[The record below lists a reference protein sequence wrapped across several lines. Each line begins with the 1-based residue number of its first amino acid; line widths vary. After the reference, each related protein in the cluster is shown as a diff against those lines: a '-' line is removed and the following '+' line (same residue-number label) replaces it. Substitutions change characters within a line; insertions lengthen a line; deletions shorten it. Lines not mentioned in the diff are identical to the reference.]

1 MKKLLIL
8 IVVLIST
15 IIVSSSSL
23 NENRQLSKIEKI
35 EDFECVYENI
45 KNGYPYLD
53 VIKRSDNI
61 DWLENKQEYIKRIKK
76 TTNDDEFIEELSS
89 IISDLKNRHTELI
102 DNKNRYELF
111 KKSYSKNNWYDFLD
125 DKNVI
130 DRYNSITQKIEIPK
144 GIFMKKELILK
155 DIKDGEV
162 GYIYLPSMASKNGST
177 TKDLKMIGDYIN
189 GLDNHKALVI
199 DIRGNKG
206 GSDSYWQGVV
216 SKLIERD
223 TKRVGYRVYRDNSEL
238 VKRYTNIRKL
248 KLKPIKYL
256 PEDVKQ
262 NSPKEVFNK
271 FSDFEETSYTIKSK
285 KESRFKGHI
294 YVLIDN
300 SVYSSSETF
309 AMFCK
314 ETKFARL
321 IGQTTGGDGGGL
333 DPILFK
339 LKNSG
344 LIVRM
349 ASGMYLNEK
358 GICDEE
364 FKTSADFK
372 MKNYE
377 RTKEFENDNCIKK
390 VLELEKIKN

>member
-76 TTNDDEFIEELSS
+76 TTNDDEFIEELSF

-130 DRYNSITQKIEIPK
+130 NRYNSITQKIEIPK

-216 SKLIERD
+216 SKLIEKD

-256 PEDVKQ
+256 PEDVNQ

-271 FSDFEETSYTIKSK
+271 FSDFEETAYTIK
-285 KESRFKGHI
+285 
-294 YVLIDN
+294 
-300 SVYSSSETF
+300 
-309 AMFCK
+309 
-314 ETKFARL
+314 
-321 IGQTTGGDGGGL
+321 
-333 DPILFK
+333 
-339 LKNSG
+339 
-344 LIVRM
+344 
-349 ASGMYLNEK
+349 
-358 GICDEE
+358 
-364 FKTSADFK
+364 
-372 MKNYE
+372 
-377 RTKEFENDNCIKK
+377 
-390 VLELEKIKN
+390 